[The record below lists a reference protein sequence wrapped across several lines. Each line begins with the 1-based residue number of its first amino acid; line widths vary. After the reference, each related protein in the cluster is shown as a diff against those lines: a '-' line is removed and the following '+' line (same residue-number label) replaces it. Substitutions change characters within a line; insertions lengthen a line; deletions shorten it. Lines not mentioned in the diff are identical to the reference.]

1 MKATVLQK
9 KDGSFTV
16 SILNVVAN
24 QFRAELRGEG
34 ITAGETVSTEGGQ
47 EAVAF
52 SFNQKI
58 YVEDIEKLLELV
70 GYDFTTKPVD

>member
-16 SILNVVAN
+16 SILDVVAK

-34 ITAGETVSTEGGQ
+34 IVAGETVSIDGGQ

-58 YVEDIEKLLELV
+58 AIEDIERLLEFV
-70 GYDFTTKPVD
+70 GYDFTTKPVS